1 MVMSLL
7 AWILGIVITLV
18 LIFLA
23 AYVVNK
29 LNSFLY
35 SLKTTIIIIY
45 YYFIG
50 SFIQ

>member
-1 MVMSLL
+1 MMVMSLL

-29 LNSFLY
+29 
-35 SLKTTIIIIY
+35 
-45 YYFIG
+45 
-50 SFIQ
+50 